1 MANKWDQTTLR
12 QRIAWLTTGVVFVLG
27 LILIVFINLIGPIFI
42 TREVGS
48 PDTQILVNTTDAG
61 GSPITILIETPGP
74 VGFTIAHD
82 SGITRTDPYTVIKLL
97 SVIGLVTISGLGF
110 LASKW
115 VAQKSLQPVNQ
126 ISENA
131 HRISVHN
138 LDQRLNYK
146 GAKDEVKILAD
157 AFDSM
162 LQRLKENFDNQS
174 EFISNLAHEL
184 RTPLTSLRM
193 NLEVLNTDSGA
204 TLEDYQDFS
213 AAAERSITRLERLV
227 EDLLLLAKAE
237 KEIDHHRIVLGV
249 MFEDILEELKPIAAQ
264 NRILVKMSGDL
275 ELEVLGDPVLLHRA
289 FENLVENGIHYNHP
303 GGFVEISSRKKSDQ
317 IIIDIQDNGTG
328 ISEQQQTHIFER
340 FYRGDAGRKNN
351 NGKGL
356 GLAISAHI
364 INLHNGKIK
373 IESVIGKG
381 STFRIFLQTT

>member
-1 MANKWDQTTLR
+1 M
-12 QRIAWLTTGVVFVLG
+12 
-27 LILIVFINLIGPIFI
+27 
-42 TREVGS
+42 
-48 PDTQILVNTTDAG
+48 
-61 GSPITILIETPGP
+61 
-74 VGFTIAHD
+74 
-82 SGITRTDPYTVIKLL
+82 
-97 SVIGLVTISGLGF
+97 
-110 LASKW
+110 
-115 VAQKSLQPVNQ
+115 
-126 ISENA
+126 
-131 HRISVHN
+131 
-138 LDQRLNYK
+138 
-146 GAKDEVKILAD
+146 
-157 AFDSM
+157 
-162 LQRLKENFDNQS
+162 
-174 EFISNLAHEL
+174 
-184 RTPLTSLRM
+184 
-193 NLEVLNTDSGA
+193 
-204 TLEDYQDFS
+204 
-213 AAAERSITRLERLV
+213 

-289 FENLVENGIHYNHP
+289 FENLVENGIHFNHP